1 MTRHQLWLVYA
12 ALTPVLAASAYASF
26 NHTVHVAQRYGQ
38 DVVSAHLLPLSIDGL
53 MLVASIVLTSA
64 KTRRAIFIARA
75 TLVLGFTASFAAN
88 MLATQGGVIAHI
100 ISGWFAASLLLGVEL
115 LQHTNTRSMK
125 VRATKAELEA
135 AAIEAEATAKAEEEA
150 RIAAALKAKR
160 QESARKGVETKRAKK
175 AAVATKRPSRKLTI
189 VAASDDVPTAQVS

>member
-1 MTRHQLWLVYA
+1 MTRRQLWLVYA

-26 NHTVHVAQRYGQ
+26 NHTVHVAMRYGQ

-125 VRATKAELEA
+125 VRATKAELEQA
-135 AAIEAEATAKAEEEA
+135 AVEAEATAKAEEEA

-160 QESARKGVETKRAKK
+160 QEAARKGVETKRRNAVAKK
-175 AAVATKRPSRKLTI
+175 RAPRKPTLTI
-189 VAASDDVPTAQVS
+189 VDTSDDVPTAQAS